1 MFKAGEVE
9 EPISITTNLD
19 VDYQASGRFTFNPD
33 AFDDGTT
40 YTLQINSE
48 YTIIQIWQL
57 KLITRYCS

>member
-1 MFKAGEVE
+1 MFKAGDVE

-48 YTIIQIWQL
+48 YTIIQI
-57 KLITRYCS
+57 